1 MCPAWSRKRVR
12 GIFFKLSRPHS
23 RPQKTGRTGFTLT
36 ESAAAADAEQQCGV
50 ERPIICV
57 ADVRAAKCVRS
68 IRALTDISSGV
79 A

>member
-1 MCPAWSRKRVR
+1 MGVLGDPRQDLHQD
-12 GIFFKLSRPHS
+12 LSD
-23 RPQKTGRTGFTLT
+23 
-36 ESAAAADAEQQCGV
+36 DAEEQCGV

-68 IRALTDISSGV
+68 IRALTDISNGV